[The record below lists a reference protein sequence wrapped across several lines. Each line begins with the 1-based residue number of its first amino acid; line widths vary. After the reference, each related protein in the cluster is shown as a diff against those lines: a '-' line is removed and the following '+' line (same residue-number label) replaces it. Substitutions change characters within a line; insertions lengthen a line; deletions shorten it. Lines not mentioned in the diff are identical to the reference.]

1 MITIECET
9 SVQSRS
15 GLSVCVFP
23 GPVMVLSM
31 LWSGEERKSYYIFT
45 CKGRV
50 SEISLQQPFLIE
62 KAGLHYRIIFGMIA
76 KHEI

>member
-1 MITIECET
+1 MIAIECET

-31 LWSGEERKSYYIFT
+31 LWSGEERKSYYILPVRE
-45 CKGRV
+45 GRLKFLY
-50 SEISLQQPFLIE
+50 SNPSLLRKLVYTIE
-62 KAGLHYRIIFGMIA
+62 LYL
-76 KHEI
+76 E